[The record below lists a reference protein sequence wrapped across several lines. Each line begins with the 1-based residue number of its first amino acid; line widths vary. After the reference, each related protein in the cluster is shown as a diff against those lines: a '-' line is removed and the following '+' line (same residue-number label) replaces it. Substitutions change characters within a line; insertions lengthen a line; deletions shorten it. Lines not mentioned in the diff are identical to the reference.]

1 MRRLHSSFSL
11 LSFLLSILI
20 FLAVFFGGPSGSIS
34 SQLILAWTA
43 GTWTYLVLMWGLML
57 LTPNDTF
64 ATVAR
69 ENDERPA
76 IILAVVALSTVA
88 SLVAILVTFQ
98 SHPVKTWNDYLL
110 MISTILG
117 SWLLLGTVYTLHY
130 ASMFY
135 QNSEAVPFL
144 FPDQTDRFQPDY
156 WDFIYFSFTIAAALQ
171 TSDVMIRDAR
181 VRRVVTSQTVV
192 SFIFN
197 TTILGIF
204 LNVTSSLIGH

>member
-20 FLAVFFGGPSGSIS
+20 FLAVFYGGPSGSIS

-98 SHPVKTWNDYLL
+98 SHPVKTWHDYLL

>member
-1 MRRLHSSFSL
+1 MIRLHSSFSL

-20 FLAVFFGGPSGSIS
+20 FLAVFYGGPSGSIS
-34 SQLILAWTA
+34 SQLILSWTA

>member
-20 FLAVFFGGPSGSIS
+20 FLAVFYGGPSGSIS

-88 SLVAILVTFQ
+88 SLVAILVT
-98 SHPVKTWNDYLL
+98 
-110 MISTILG
+110 
-117 SWLLLGTVYTLHY
+117 
-130 ASMFY
+130 
-135 QNSEAVPFL
+135 
-144 FPDQTDRFQPDY
+144 
-156 WDFIYFSFTIAAALQ
+156 
-171 TSDVMIRDAR
+171 
-181 VRRVVTSQTVV
+181 
-192 SFIFN
+192 
-197 TTILGIF
+197 
-204 LNVTSSLIGH
+204 